1 MQQNIAGLI
10 TGTFRVMLLRGSPE
24 RVHYSRPRFLVGL
37 ALAILASGL
46 VEWLV
51 YGDHIV
57 FIILRLFAELTM
69 FMLAVTLL
77 TAKVARFR
85 LAYAMLLLVWI
96 SVFTDTLLLLAAPFE
111 LGDAAHT
118 LGFVMGLIALYG
130 AGNVTAWALRKPLVQ
145 GVMVM
150 VVYAVA
156 VIGLDLAFQTLYD
169 MIAFS

>member
-1 MQQNIAGLI
+1 MQQNLLGLV

-37 ALAILASGL
+37 ALAILASAL

-57 FIILRLFAELTM
+57 FMILRLFAELTM

-96 SVFTDTLLLLAAPFE
+96 SVFTDGVLLLAAPLN
-111 LGDAAHT
+111 LGDSVHT
-118 LGFVMGLIALYG
+118 LGFVVGLIALYG
-130 AGNVTAWALRKPLVQ
+130 AGNTVAWALRKPLAQ
-145 GVMVM
+145 GIMVM
-150 VVYAVA
+150 VVYAIA
-156 VIGLDLAFQTLYD
+156 VICLDLAFQTLYD
-169 MIAFS
+169 MVAFG